1 MTPSQS
7 SKARN
12 SNLFVSGRAKK
23 TELSTGLAWQRRIDH
38 LCSKIFCLTTMLI
51 TLTTDQT
58 IRHHQYQ
65 SRYQDR
71 LISISKIPIVVGV
84 HELEI
89 ERCDLQYHSNI
100 PCNPTKDTPA
110 SKNTAF

>member
-1 MTPSQS
+1 
-7 SKARN
+7 
-12 SNLFVSGRAKK
+12 
-23 TELSTGLAWQRRIDH
+23 
-38 LCSKIFCLTTMLI
+38 MLI